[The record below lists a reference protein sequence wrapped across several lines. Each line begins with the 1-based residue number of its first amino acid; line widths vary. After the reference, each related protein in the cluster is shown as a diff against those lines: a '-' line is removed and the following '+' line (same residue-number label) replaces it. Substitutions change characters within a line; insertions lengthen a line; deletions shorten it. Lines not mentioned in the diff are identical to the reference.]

1 MDDIQYKNTPE
12 ALQPVVN
19 SGRIPM
25 RRIWGM
31 LAIRPGI
38 PFVLLLLGALAYRLS
53 GSANAIKA
61 SSAWW
66 LWFVTL
72 TNIVCIVLYSYF
84 GRKESLNLREM
95 YLVNR
100 ASFKED
106 MRWMLLA
113 ILGIGVFAML
123 PGTLLAKALW
133 NDTVYPNTLLLQAL
147 PLLAVYPL
155 LVLMPITQGL
165 AELPVYWGYVGIR
178 LKAKGMNKW
187 VVILLV
193 GLVLSLQHMFFS
205 FQLDWK
211 YDLWLALKFLP
222 FALWTGFIMDRRP
235 TTLPYLMILH
245 TLMDASVPVMTLLVS
260 KGIPLF

>member
-1 MDDIQYKNTPE
+1 MDDIKINNSPE
-12 ALQPVVN
+12 ELKPKID
-19 SGRIPM
+19 SGQIPM

-31 LAIRPGI
+31 LTIRPGI

-53 GSANAIKA
+53 GNVDAIKSA
-61 SSAWW
+61 SAWW
-66 LWFVTL
+66 LWYVTL
-72 TNIVCIVLYSYF
+72 TNAVCIFLYWFF
-84 GRKESLNLREM
+84 GRKEGLNLREM
-95 YLVNR
+95 YLINKS
-100 ASFKED
+100 SFKED

-113 ILGIGVFAML
+113 ILGIGAFAML
-123 PGTLLAKALW
+123 PGSILAKALW
-133 NDTVYPNTLLLQAL
+133 NDTIYPITLLLQAL

-155 LVLMPITQGL
+155 LFLMPITQGL

-187 VVILLV
+187 IVILLV